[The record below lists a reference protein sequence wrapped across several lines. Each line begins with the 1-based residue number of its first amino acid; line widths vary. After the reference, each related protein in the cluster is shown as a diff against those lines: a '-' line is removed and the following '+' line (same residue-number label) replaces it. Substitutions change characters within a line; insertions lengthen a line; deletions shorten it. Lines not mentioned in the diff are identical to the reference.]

1 VDTFSRVE
9 PVPAQVVIHPAEVT
23 LVDANSTL
31 LLICVSYGVP
41 VPSMTW
47 FKDGVLLTNNSDVTI
62 TESVVVENQSG
73 TRFMRSMLKICSTG
87 DTDSGLYECKAE
99 NEAGLSSY
107 STKLTVILGGY
118 RLFNCFPLVQLHAGV
133 YFVTLFNTQSN
144 HRFVIQS

>member
-1 VDTFSRVE
+1 MNTFSRVE
-9 PVPAQVVIHPAEVT
+9 PVHAQVVIHPAEVT

-73 TRFMRSMLKICSTG
+73 TRFVRSTVKICGTG
-87 DTDSGLYECKAE
+87 DADSGLYECRAE

-107 STKLTVILGGY
+107 STNLTVILGGM
-118 RLFNCFPLVQLHAGV
+118 LSLFPLVQLHAGV
-133 YFVTLFNTQSN
+133 YFVTLFIFRATTDCDPS
-144 HRFVIQS
+144 